1 MKEQSEDFIKAKF
14 NKTIRE
20 AHAVSYRG
28 MAAKMV
34 ITSFELQNSYSLVG
48 LQSKFVLS
56 NVQSQGYDFKGKFC

>member
-1 MKEQSEDFIKAKF
+1 MKEQSEDIKAKF

-20 AHAVSYRG
+20 AHAVSRRG

-48 LQSKFVLS
+48 LQSNFVLS
-56 NVQSQGYDFKGKFC
+56 NVHSQGYDCKGKFC